1 MLELLRFMFE
11 FFKTGLFAIGGG
23 LATLPFLYEIGNKT
37 GWFTS
42 ADVADMIAISEST
55 PGPIGINMATYVGF
69 TSFGLPGALL
79 GPLSMVVPSVV
90 IILVISKVLQ
100 KFKESKTVQHIFY
113 GLRPA
118 SAGLIIAAGLG
129 VAKIVFLHTEL
140 LQTTANVLE
149 WLNYK
154 TILLAVGLHLLMKKV
169 EVHPILVIAIA
180 GVTGILFQL

>member
-23 LATLPFLYEIGNKT
+23 LATLPFLYAMGTAT

-69 TSFGLPGALL
+69 TSFGLPGAVL
-79 GPLSMVVPSVV
+79 GPIAMVIPSV
-90 IILVISKVLQ
+90 IIIIVISKVLQ
-100 KFKESKTVQHIFY
+100 KFKESKTVKDIFY

-118 SAGLIIAAGLG
+118 STGLIIGAGLG
-129 VAKIVFLHTEL
+129 VAKIVFFHIETI
-140 LQTTANVLE
+140 QTTANVWE
-149 WLNYK
+149 WFNYK
-154 TILLAVGLHLLMKKV
+154 TIVLAVGLYIFMKKAN
-169 EVHPILVIAIA
+169 VHPVLVIGIAAVA
-180 GVTGILFQL
+180 GVILQL

>member
-1 MLELLRFMFE
+1 MIELLHFMFE

-69 TSFGLPGALL
+69 TSFNLLGALL
-79 GPLSMVVPSVV
+79 GPIAMVVPSVIIIV
-90 IILVISKVLQ
+90 IISNVLK
-100 KFKESKTVQHIFY
+100 KFKESKTVQDIFY

-118 SAGLIIAAGLG
+118 STGLIIAAGLG
-129 VAKIVFLHTEL
+129 VAKIVFLRTDL
-140 LQTTANVLE
+140 LESTNVLE

-154 TILLAVGLHLLMKKV
+154 TILLAVGLHILMKKV
-169 EVHPILVIAIA
+169 EIHPILVI
-180 GVTGILFQL
+180 GISALVGIVCKL

>member
-1 MLELLRFMFE
+1 MIELLHFMFE

-23 LATLPFLYEIGNKT
+23 LATLPFLYAIGNKT

-79 GPLSMVVPSVV
+79 GPIAMVVPSV
-90 IILVISKVLQ
+90 IIIIAISKVLQ
-100 KFKESKTVQHIFY
+100 KFKESKTVQDVFY

-140 LQTTANVLE
+140 FQVNANILE

-154 TILLAVGLHLLMKKV
+154 TILLAVGLHIFMKKA
-169 EVHPILVIAIA
+169 EVHPVAVIGIA
-180 GVTGILFQL
+180 AVVGILFQL

>member
-1 MLELLRFMFE
+1 MIELLHFMFE

-23 LATLPFLYEIGNKT
+23 LATLPFLYAMGNAT

-69 TSFGLPGALL
+69 TSFGLAGALL
-79 GPLSMVVPSVV
+79 GPISMVVPSV
-90 IILVISKVLQ
+90 IIIIVISKVLQ
-100 KFKESKTVQHIFY
+100 KFKESKTVQNIFY

-140 LQTTANVLE
+140 FQTTANILE

-154 TILLAVGLHLLMKKV
+154 TILLAVGLHIFMKKV
-169 EVHPILVIAIA
+169 EVHPILVIGIA
-180 GVTGILFQL
+180 AVVGVVFQL